1 MRGTRR
7 PTSRPAAP
15 PAPPAVR
22 GSEVLTPDHATLT
35 AEIGRRP
42 YKQVARAEAQRRTR
56 EALLDAAMEEF
67 TRGRWEKVSLQ
78 ELAGRAKVTKQ
89 TLLRHFGSKDG
100 LLMQAMASSAAE
112 MYTQRWSTRPGDV
125 EDAVENVLDH
135 YEEWGERSL
144 RVGAW
149 LESGPPVLANISQ
162 LARQMHYDWVEYA
175 FGPQL
180 ERRHGEQRVR
190 CRAAL
195 IALCDV
201 HTWWLLSH
209 DLGFD
214 RAAARATIA
223 TAIERLL
230 AEGDEERGTSAEGQ
244 RRTRKDAAE
253 GQPAG
258 SRRPRG
264 GTRRRP

>member
-7 PTSRPAAP
+7 PSSQPSAPAAP
-15 PAPPAVR
+15 PDLR
-22 GSEVLTPDHATLT
+22 GTDASTPDEQIIGLM

-42 YKQVARAEAQRRTR
+42 YKQVARAAAQRRTR

-67 TRGRWEKVSLQ
+67 TQGRWAKVSLQ
-78 ELAGRAKVTKQ
+78 ELASRADVTKQ

-100 LLMQAMASSAAE
+100 LLMQALASTASE
-112 MYTQRWSTRPGDV
+112 MYTQRWSAIPGDI
-125 EDAVENVLDH
+125 EGAVENVLDH
-135 YEEWGERSL
+135 YEAWGERSL

-149 LESGPPVLANISQ
+149 LDSGPPTLAGISQ
-162 LARQMHYDWVEYA
+162 MARKLHYDWIEYA

-180 ERRHGEQRVR
+180 EHRHGEERLR

-201 HTWWLLSH
+201 HTWWLLAH
-209 DLGFD
+209 DLGFE
-214 RAAARATIA
+214 RTALRATLT

-230 AEGDEERGTSAEGQ
+230 GQAE
-244 RRTRKDAAE
+244 
-253 GQPAG
+253 P
-258 SRRPRG
+258 
-264 GTRRRP
+264 